1 MKLSFYG
8 AAGEV
13 TGSNYLLETSRVTI
27 AVDCGA
33 FQGGKEQELKN
44 AAPFMYDAA
53 AIDAVI
59 LTHAHL
65 DHVGRLALMGAAG
78 FGGPIWSTPA
88 TKELAELIMLDAAS
102 IMSHE
107 ELKFGDKPL
116 YTEHDVYDTLRQFKT
131 IDYGIKTEIA
141 DGVTIRLVDAGHILG
156 SASVEL
162 WADGQKVVF
171 SGDIGN
177 TGAPI
182 IEDPTTIDEADYL
195 ICESTYGGR
204 THEAKSTRLDLLRSV
219 IASSVS
225 ERGVL
230 LIPAFALERS
240 QELLFDLNSLLT
252 TDELKRLPIFL
263 DSPLAA
269 KTTEVFRRF
278 PEYYDKEATDL
289 TKAGVDFFH
298 LPNLS
303 FTDSV
308 DESKG
313 IRSVPPPKIVI
324 AGSGMMTGGRIKFHL
339 RDYLSEP
346 TTTLFIVGY
355 QSEGTLGRRLLDG
368 VKHVDLFG
376 ETVPVN
382 ARVIACGAFSAHA
395 DHPQLM
401 GWLKA
406 VKAPVRELFLTHGDP
421 TASQAL
427 KVAVETEL
435 KWNATRPRFGQ
446 FVTLGG

>member
-13 TGSNYLLETSRVTI
+13 TGSNYLVETSRVQI
-27 AVDCGA
+27 VIDCGA

-44 AAPFMYDAA
+44 ASPFMYDAA
-53 AIDAVI
+53 AVDAMI

-65 DHVGRLALMGAAG
+65 DHVGRLAKLVKDG
-78 FGGPIWSTPA
+78 FRGPIWSTPA
-88 TKELAELIMLDAAS
+88 THELAELIMLDAAS

-116 YTEHDVYDTLRQFKT
+116 YGEEDVYRALKQFKT
-131 IDYGIKTEIA
+131 IDYEVKTEIA
-141 DGVTIRLVDAGHILG
+141 DGVTIRFVDAGHILG

-162 WADGQKVVF
+162 WADGKKMVF

-177 TGAPI
+177 IGAPI
-182 IEDPTTIDEADYL
+182 IEDPTKLDEADYL
-195 ICESTYGGR
+195 VCESTYGGR
-204 THEAKSTRLDLLRSV
+204 THEAKEERQALLQSV
-219 IASSVS
+219 IETSIAN
-225 ERGVL
+225 RGVL

-240 QELLFDLNSLLT
+240 QELLFNLHQLLT
-252 TDELKRLPIFL
+252 QEHIAKVPIFL

-269 KTTEVFRRF
+269 KATEVFGRF
-278 PEYYDKEATDL
+278 PEYYDKEATAL
-289 TKAGVDFFH
+289 VKAGVDFFD
-298 LPNLS
+298 LPGLEL
-303 FTDSV
+303 TTSV
-308 DESKG
+308 EQSKH
-313 IRSVPPPKIVI
+313 IKEVAAPKIVI

-339 RDYLSEP
+339 KEYLDDAS
-346 TTTLFIVGY
+346 TTLFIIGY
-355 QSEGTLGRRLLDG
+355 QAEGSLGRRLLDG

-376 ETVPVN
+376 EKIAVN
-382 ARVIACGAFSAHA
+382 ARILACGAFSAHA

-406 VKAPVRELFLTHGDP
+406 VKSPVKELFLTHGDP
-421 TASQAL
+421 TASEAL
-427 KVAVETEL
+427 KVSVESEL

-446 FVTLGG
+446 FVELG

>member
-1 MKLSFYG
+1 MKLSFFG

-13 TGSNYLLETSRVTI
+13 TGSNYILETSRSRVAI
-27 AVDCGA
+27 DCGA

-53 AIDAVI
+53 AVDAVI

-65 DHVGRLALMGAAG
+65 DHVGRLAKLVKAG

-107 ELKFGDKPL
+107 ELKFGDTPL
-116 YTEHDVYDTLRQFKT
+116 YQEQDVYQALRQFKT
-131 IDYGIKTEIA
+131 IDYETKTEIA
-141 DGVTIRLVDAGHILG
+141 DGVTVRLVDAGHILG

-162 WADGQKVVF
+162 WADGQKIVF

-177 TGAPI
+177 VGAPI
-182 IEDPTTIDEADYL
+182 IQDPTKVDEADYL

-204 THEAKSTRLDLLRSV
+204 THEAKEARLEVLRSV
-219 IASSVS
+219 VASSV
-225 ERGVL
+225 EHRGVL

-252 TDELKRLPIFL
+252 SDELKRLPIFL

-303 FTDSV
+303 FTESV
-308 DESKG
+308 EESKR
-313 IRSVPPPKIVI
+313 IRTVAPPKIVI

-339 RDYLSEP
+339 RDYLAEP

-376 ETVPVN
+376 EPVAVN
-382 ARVIACGAFSAHA
+382 ARIVACGAFSAHA

-401 GWLKA
+401 AWLKA
-406 VKAPVRELFLTHGDP
+406 VKSPVRELFLTHGDP
-421 TASQAL
+421 TGSQAL
-427 KVAVETEL
+427 KTAVEAEL
-435 KWNATRPRFGQ
+435 KWDATRPRFGQ
-446 FVTLGG
+446 FVTLGA